1 MLAAMS
7 KPTLEQYAS
16 EIREAIKVPR
26 QAEMFEA
33 AVEAGYLAAR
43 ADGTVDDA
51 EKATLVKA
59 VELLSQ
65 GLVLEWETEDLLD
78 RCAKRADEAGVDTR
92 ASKVGELLKE
102 LGQPEAGL
110 LVAAFVARATDGV
123 AKSEAEMLKSIGK
136 AAGLKAGDVKD
147 IVKRATGLETD

>member
-1 MLAAMS
+1 MS
-7 KPTLEQYAS
+7 KALENFAA

-43 ADGTVDDA
+43 ADGTVDDQ
-51 EKATLVKA
+51 ETATLVKA

-65 GLVLEWETEDLLD
+65 GLVLEWETEDLVAQ
-78 RCAKRADEAGVDTR
+78 CKKRADEAGADKR
-92 ASKVGELLKE
+92 ATQVGEALKE
-102 LGQPEAGL
+102 LGQAEAGL

-123 AKSEAEMLKSIGK
+123 AKSEADVLKAIGK

-147 IVKRATGLETD
+147 IVKRATGLDAD